1 MKFYVV
7 LTLSGFRRQVCVAS
21 ERCVLRLMYWWSVWG
36 LVFSA
41 YSVSVSLNYRI
52 KDDVGFD
59 GVFIIY
65 LVIQLGF
72 FIDVVFFH
80 GVH

>member
-1 MKFYVV
+1 
-7 LTLSGFRRQVCVAS
+7 
-21 ERCVLRLMYWWSVWG
+21 MYWWSVWG

-72 FIDVVFFH
+72 FIDVFFH